1 MLEGY
6 AFAYPFIL
14 GANMKKIAFIGEC
27 MIELNGKPFSEMWQ
41 SYGGDTLNS
50 ATYLSRISSSNDIQV
65 HYVSALGSDTLSEQ
79 MRMHW
84 QADGVNT
91 DWVLKDEK
99 HQPGLYLIQLDEQG
113 ERTFLYWRNQ
123 SAAHYMVQHPDFSKV
138 LSDLEQVD
146 MIYLSGI
153 SLAILPKNDR
163 TFLVDQLIK
172 LAQKGVQVAFDSNFR
187 PKLWDSLKDA
197 QDCYMQLLPYVSL
210 ALVTFDD
217 EQLLWNDEDEKDTLT
232 RLHQIGIPKVV
243 VKCGR
248 NGAIFSDSQTFQY
261 GQVVPKPISNV
272 VDTTSAGDSFNAGFL
287 NGYLRN
293 KPLKI
298 CCQQGNC
305 VAGIVIQHKGAII
318 DKHAISHLQSEFN

>member
-1 MLEGY
+1 
-6 AFAYPFIL
+6 
-14 GANMKKIAFIGEC
+14 MKKIAFIGEC
-27 MIELNGKPFSEMWQ
+27 MIELNGKPFGEMWQ

-50 ATYLSRISSSNDIQV
+50 ATYLSRVSSSSDIQV
-65 HYVSALGSDTLSEQ
+65 YYVSALGSDNLSEQ

-91 DWVLKDEK
+91 DWVLKDEN

-123 SAAHYMVQHPDFSKV
+123 SAAHYMVQHHDFLQV
-138 LSDLEQVD
+138 LSALEQVD

-163 TFLVDQLIK
+163 TFLLEQLIK
-172 LAQKGVQVAFDSNFR
+172 LAKKGVQISFDSNFR
-187 PKLWDSLKDA
+187 PKLWDSFQEA
-197 QDCYMQLLPYVSL
+197 QDCYLQLLPCVSL

-217 EQLLWNDEDEKDTLT
+217 EQLLWNDTNEPATLT

-248 NGAIFSDSQTFQY
+248 NGAIFSDSQTSEY
-261 GQVVPKPISNV
+261 GQVVPEPILNV

-293 KPLKI
+293 KPLDI
-298 CCQQGNC
+298 CCRQGNR
-305 VAGIVIQHKGAII
+305 VAGIVIQHKGAVI
-318 DKHAISHLQSEFN
+318 DKQATSHLQSEFN

>member
-1 MLEGY
+1 
-6 AFAYPFIL
+6 
-14 GANMKKIAFIGEC
+14 MKKIAFIGEC
-27 MIELNGKPFSEMWQ
+27 MIELNGKPFGEMWQ

-50 ATYLSRISSSNDIQV
+50 ATYLSRMSSPNDIKV
-65 HYVSALGSDTLSEQ
+65 YYVSALGSDNLSEQ

-91 DWVLKDEK
+91 DWVLKDEN

-123 SAAHYMVQHPDFSKV
+123 SAARYMVQHHDFSQV
-138 LSDLEQVD
+138 LSALEQVD

-163 TFLVDQLIK
+163 TFLLEQLIK
-172 LAQKGVQVAFDSNFR
+172 LAKKGVQISFDSNFR
-187 PKLWDSLKDA
+187 PKLWDSFQEA
-197 QDCYMQLLPYVSL
+197 QDCYLQLLPCVSL

-217 EQLLWNDEDEKDTLT
+217 EQLLWNDTNEPATLT

-248 NGAIFSDSQTFQY
+248 NGAIFSDSQTSEY
-261 GQVVPKPISNV
+261 GQVVPEPILNV

-293 KPLKI
+293 KPLDI
-298 CCQQGNC
+298 CCRQGNR

-318 DKHAISHLQSEFN
+318 DKHATSHLQSEFN